1 MKKTY
6 IQPETLV
13 VNFATEGMI
22 ATSLQI
28 NNDPTKTVDTSEEG
42 GQLTN
47 KKNPIWGGEEEEAG
61 NSYW

>member
-6 IQPETLV
+6 IQPETIV
-13 VNFATEGMI
+13 VRLQTEGMI
-22 ATSLQI
+22 AASLQI
-28 NNDPTKTVDTSEEG
+28 SDKTVDTSADG

>member
-13 VNFATEGMI
+13 VRLQTEGMI
-22 ATSLQI
+22 AASLKMRS
-28 NNDPTKTVDTSEEG
+28 DKTVDTSNG

-61 NSYW
+61 NGYW

>member
-13 VNFATEGMI
+13 VNLATEGMI
-22 ATSLQI
+22 AASLQMHS
-28 NNDPTKTVDTSEEG
+28 DKTFDTSKD

-47 KKNPIWGGEEEEAG
+47 KKNPIWGGEEEAG
-61 NSYW
+61 NSCW